1 MSNYQHRL
9 PGLSVTPPKYT
20 LLRFVLSGGRRVP
33 VAKPLTPK
41 QRDAIRQRDRYLCVK
56 CERYGMQVDHIV
68 PRRFGGGNNPE
79 NLQLLCEECHERKT
93 AVDAADLRQRGAHLQ
108 RLSKEG
114 WQRAEAY
121 DRCRRDQCDPNTC
134 PLCTGEWERLI
145 EAHDRD
151 RCFLEDEPC
160 WLCTNEGKD
169 SVYAPLDAHL
179 RGDCSEWA
187 YEHCTYCN
195 SEGVDRKACSRGDEG
210 HNWSVCL
217 VCARSEVQ
225 LHREFALRGKP
236 CESGCAVCE
245 YLEHIKEKPWP
256 IRLL

>member
-1 MSNYQHRL
+1 MSRSCRRMRFSLRSRASSTRSSVPSPSRSPASISACITHLRTAVSVRPKSRQTWPMDRSPAWHSSTTSALNSSVNERL
-9 PGLSVTPPKYT
+9 FTAVSRFGIALVELSCLLGGQCGVDAGLTDTFTGCP
-20 LLRFVLSGGRRVP
+20 LLWSWRRV
-33 VAKPLTPK
+33 
-41 QRDAIRQRDRYLCVK
+41 
-56 CERYGMQVDHIV
+56 
-68 PRRFGGGNNPE
+68 
-79 NLQLLCEECHERKT
+79 
-93 AVDAADLRQRGAHLQ
+93 
-108 RLSKEG
+108 
-114 WQRAEAY
+114 QRA
-121 DRCRRDQCDPNTC
+121 
-134 PLCTGEWERLI
+134 WERLI